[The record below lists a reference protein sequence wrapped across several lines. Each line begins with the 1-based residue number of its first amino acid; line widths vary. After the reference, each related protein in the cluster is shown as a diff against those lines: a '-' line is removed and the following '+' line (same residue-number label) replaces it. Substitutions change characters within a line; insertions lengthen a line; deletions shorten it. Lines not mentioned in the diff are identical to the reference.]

1 MSREAQ
7 EEDRREEA
15 WDLELLEEKVKREE
29 LKEQLFEYLNIWI
42 LWKNK
47 NDHEH
52 KTNAINIVK
61 GKG

>member
-29 LKEQLFEYLNIWI
+29 LKEQLFEYLNIM
-42 LWKNK
+42 
-47 NDHEH
+47 EE
-52 KTNAINIVK
+52 
-61 GKG
+61 